1 MSDQQP
7 EPTPGVPTS
16 KELRDARR
24 QAHEAQKNS
33 KSDKGGDMKGKKGKG
48 NRKP

>member
-1 MSDQQP
+1 MSDNQP
-7 EPTPGVPTS
+7 EQNPAPTS

-33 KSDKGGDMKGKKGKG
+33 SSNKGDKKGKG
-48 NRKP
+48 KRQP